1 LQKWLHLASNL
12 QYPPSNE
19 FEWNIEYRMQIDKSI
34 FFLQIMLARL
44 RMCVFFCTFARYFAK
59 YMLTHLHI
67 RNYALISHLDIDF
80 HEGFSVMTGETGA
93 GKSIILGAL
102 NLVMGARADI
112 KSITEGEDKCVIEA
126 LFRPSSAV
134 RSQIASLLD
143 RSQSELLDTLVIRRE
158 LSASGRSRSFV
169 NDEVVTQ
176 AELKALARQLIDI
189 HSQHESLMIGDDL
202 FQIQVVDAIAG
213 NNSEREAYAAAYTN
227 YQEAV
232 AALHKAE
239 ALAKKIQA
247 DADYLQWQ
255 YQQLVEAQL
264 VAGEIEE
271 LEEEEYRLSHAEEI
285 QASLAQALQQLDS
298 DQGAL
303 AMIHSAGSGLF
314 KVVQNGS
321 ELSRVTERLDSV
333 EIELKDILSDIQRL
347 YDRTELDPMRLEQV
361 GERLSMLQTLM
372 KKHRVQT
379 VEELIALREEYAEQV
394 QRIENIDE
402 EIERLRVESVRLK
415 GEAERAAQQLTQ
427 SRKSVCEKIAMH
439 LVEDMQRLGVPHAK
453 VAVDIQPT
461 EDFTE
466 TGKDNVQF
474 MFAANLNQS
483 LRRVAEVA
491 SGGEISRLMLC
502 IKALIASSNGLPTI
516 IFDEIDTGVS
526 GAIASQMGEIM
537 RQMGTSRQIITITH
551 LPQVAAR
558 GEQHY
563 LVYKEDT
570 DVRTETHIR
579 VLTEAEH
586 EQEIEKMRQL

>member
-1 LQKWLHLASNL
+1 MHNS
-12 QYPPSNE
+12 
-19 FEWNIEYRMQIDKSI
+19 RKS
-34 FFLQIMLARL
+34 
-44 RMCVFFCTFARYFAK
+44 CTFANYFVK
-59 YMLTHLHI
+59 DMLTHLHI

-112 KSITEGEDKCVIEA
+112 KSITEGEERCVIEA
-126 LFRPSSAV
+126 TFGEDL
-134 RSQIASLLD
+134 I
-143 RSQSELLDTLVIRRE
+143 IRRE
-158 LSASGRSRSFV
+158 LSANGRSRSFV
-169 NDEVVTQ
+169 NDEIVTQ
-176 AELKALARQLIDI
+176 TELKALARQLIDI

-202 FQIQVVDAIAG
+202 FQIQVVDAIVG
-213 NNSEREAYAAAYTN
+213 NTAEREAYSQAYIS
-227 YQEAV
+227 YQEAI
-232 AALHKAE
+232 ATLREAQ
-239 ALAKKIQA
+239 ALAKKAQA

-255 YQQLVEAQL
+255 YTQLVEAQL

-285 QASLAQALQQLDS
+285 QTALAQALQQLDS
-298 DQGAL
+298 DNGAL
-303 AMIHSAGSGLF
+303 SLIHSTR
-314 KVVQNGS
+314 
-321 ELSRVTERLDSV
+321 LSDADSALAERIDSV
-333 EIELKDILSDIQRL
+333 EIELKDIVSDIQRL
-347 YDRTELDPMRLEQV
+347 YERTERDPMRLEQV
-361 GERLSMLQTLM
+361 QERISMLQTLM

-379 VEELIALREEYAEQV
+379 VDQLITLRDELATQV

-402 EIERLRVESVRLK
+402 DLARLQAEVDTAHSALSIAAEALTASRL
-415 GEAERAAQQLTQ
+415 EPCHLIA
-427 SRKSVCEKIAMH
+427 SR
-439 LVEDMQRLGVPHAK
+439 LVEDMVRLGVPHAK

-461 EDFTE
+461 NDFSE

-474 MFAANLNQS
+474 LFAANLNQS

-537 RQMGTSRQIITITH
+537 RQMAQSRQIITITH

-558 GEQHY
+558 CEQHY

-579 VLTEAEH
+579 QLSDQEH
-586 EQEIEKMRQL
+586 DMEIEKMRSL

>member
-1 LQKWLHLASNL
+1 
-12 QYPPSNE
+12 
-19 FEWNIEYRMQIDKSI
+19 
-34 FFLQIMLARL
+34 
-44 RMCVFFCTFARYFAK
+44 
-59 YMLTHLHI
+59 MLTHLHI

-112 KSITEGEDKCVIEA
+112 KSITEGEERCVIEA
-126 LFRPSSAV
+126 TFGEDL
-134 RSQIASLLD
+134 I
-143 RSQSELLDTLVIRRE
+143 IRRE
-158 LSASGRSRSFV
+158 LSANGRSRSFV
-169 NDEVVTQ
+169 NDEIVTQ
-176 AELKALARQLIDI
+176 TELKALARQLIDI

-213 NNSEREAYAAAYTN
+213 NTAEREAYSHAYIS
-227 YQEAV
+227 YQEAI
-232 AALHKAE
+232 AALREAQ
-239 ALAKKIQA
+239 ALAKKAQA

-255 YQQLVEAQL
+255 HTQLVEAQL

-285 QASLAQALQQLDS
+285 QTALAQALQQLDS
-298 DQGAL
+298 DHGAL
-303 AMIHSAGSGLF
+303 SLIHSTRLSGADSALA
-314 KVVQNGS
+314 
-321 ELSRVTERLDSV
+321 ERIDSV
-333 EIELKDILSDIQRL
+333 EIELKDIVSDIQRL
-347 YDRTELDPMRLEQV
+347 YERTERDPMRLEQV
-361 GERLSMLQTLM
+361 QERISMLQTLM

-379 VEELIALREEYAEQV
+379 VDQLITLRDELATQV

-402 EIERLRVESVRLK
+402 DLAHLQAEVDTAHSALSIAAEALTASRLAPCDLI
-415 GEAERAAQQLTQ
+415 A
-427 SRKSVCEKIAMH
+427 SR
-439 LVEDMQRLGVPHAK
+439 LVEDMVRLGVPHAK

-461 EDFTE
+461 NDFSE

-474 MFAANLNQS
+474 LFAANLNQS
-483 LRRVAEVA
+483 LRRVSEVA

-502 IKALIASSNGLPTI
+502 IKSLIASSNGLPTI

-537 RQMGTSRQIITITH
+537 RQMAQSRQIITITH

-558 GEQHY
+558 CEQHY

-579 VLTEAEH
+579 QLSDQEH
-586 EQEIEKMRQL
+586 DMEIEKMRSL

>member
-1 LQKWLHLASNL
+1 MWAIL
-12 QYPPSNE
+12 
-19 FEWNIEYRMQIDKSI
+19 
-34 FFLQIMLARL
+34 
-44 RMCVFFCTFARYFAK
+44 AK

-112 KSITEGEDKCVIEA
+112 KSITEGEEKCVIEA
-126 LFRPSSAV
+126 LFRPSSTV

-379 VEELIALREEYAEQV
+379 VEELIALREEFAEQV

-402 EIERLRVESVRLK
+402 EIERLRVASDEARRRL
-415 GEAERAAQQLTQ
+415 GEEARRLTQ

-579 VLTEAEH
+579 ALNEAEH

>member
-1 LQKWLHLASNL
+1 
-12 QYPPSNE
+12 
-19 FEWNIEYRMQIDKSI
+19 
-34 FFLQIMLARL
+34 
-44 RMCVFFCTFARYFAK
+44 
-59 YMLTHLHI
+59 MLTHLHI

-112 KSITEGEDKCVIEA
+112 KSITEGEERCVIEA
-126 LFRPSSAV
+126 TFGEDL
-134 RSQIASLLD
+134 I
-143 RSQSELLDTLVIRRE
+143 IRRE
-158 LSASGRSRSFV
+158 LSANGRSRSFV
-169 NDEVVTQ
+169 NDEIVTQ

-213 NNSEREAYAAAYTN
+213 NIAEREAYSHAYISYQAAI
-227 YQEAV
+227 
-232 AALHKAE
+232 AALREAQ
-239 ALAKKIQA
+239 ALAKKAQA

-255 YQQLVEAQL
+255 HTQLVEAQL
-264 VAGEIEE
+264 LAGEIEE

-285 QASLAQALQQLDS
+285 QTALAQALQQLDS
-298 DQGAL
+298 DNGAL
-303 AMIHSAGSGLF
+303 SLIHSTR
-314 KVVQNGS
+314 
-321 ELSRVTERLDSV
+321 LSDADSALAERIDSV
-333 EIELKDILSDIQRL
+333 EIELKDIVSDIQRL
-347 YDRTELDPMRLEQV
+347 YDHTERDPMRLEQV
-361 GERLSMLQTLM
+361 QERISMLQTLM

-379 VEELIALREEYAEQV
+379 IDELITLRDELAVQI

-402 EIERLRVESVRLK
+402 DLARLQAEVDTAHSTLSIAAEALTASRL
-415 GEAERAAQQLTQ
+415 APCNLIA
-427 SRKSVCEKIAMH
+427 SRLM
-439 LVEDMQRLGVPHAK
+439 EDMVRLGVPHAK
-453 VAVDIQPT
+453 VAVDIQPNN
-461 EDFTE
+461 DFTE

-474 MFAANLNQS
+474 LFAANLNQS

-502 IKALIASSNGLPTI
+502 IKALIASNNGLPTI

-537 RQMGTSRQIITITH
+537 RQMAQSRQVITITH

-558 GEQHY
+558 CEHHY

-570 DVRTETHIR
+570 DIRTETHIR
-579 VLTEAEH
+579 QLSTQEH
-586 EQEIEKMRQL
+586 HVEIEKMRSL

>member
-1 LQKWLHLASNL
+1 
-12 QYPPSNE
+12 
-19 FEWNIEYRMQIDKSI
+19 
-34 FFLQIMLARL
+34 
-44 RMCVFFCTFARYFAK
+44 
-59 YMLTHLHI
+59 MLTHLHI

-112 KSITEGEDKCVIEA
+112 KSITEGEDKCIIEA
-126 LFRPSSAV
+126 TFGEDL
-134 RSQIASLLD
+134 I
-143 RSQSELLDTLVIRRE
+143 IRRE
-158 LSASGRSRSFV
+158 LSANGRSRSFV

-176 AELKALARQLIDI
+176 AELKTLARELIDI

-213 NNSEREAYAAAYTN
+213 NITERTAYNEAYIT
-227 YQEAV
+227 YQEAKR
-232 AALHKAE
+232 ALSE
-239 ALAKKIQA
+239 AQTLARKMQA
-247 DADYLQWQ
+247 DADYQQWQ
-255 YQQLVEAQL
+255 YNQLSEAQL
-264 VAGEIEE
+264 EAGEMEE

-285 QASLAQALQQLDS
+285 QTSLAQAIEKLDS
-298 DQGAL
+298 DNGAL
-303 AMIHSAGSGLF
+303 SLIHSTRLTDADSVLAD
-314 KVVQNGS
+314 
-321 ELSRVTERLDSV
+321 RLDSV

-347 YDRTELDPMRLEQV
+347 YDRTERDPIRLAQV
-361 GERLSMLQTLM
+361 QERISMLQTLM
-372 KKHRVQT
+372 KKHHVLT
-379 VEELIALREEYAEQV
+379 VEELIALRDELGEQLE
-394 QRIENIDE
+394 RIDNIDE
-402 EIERLRVESVRLK
+402 ELARLQAEVDTAYRQLSIAAEALTASRMAPSQFIASRL
-415 GEAERAAQQLTQ
+415 
-427 SRKSVCEKIAMH
+427 I
-439 LVEDMQRLGVPHAK
+439 EDMVRLGVPHAN

-466 TGKDNVQF
+466 AGKDNVQF

-537 RQMGTSRQIITITH
+537 RQMADSRQIIAITH
-551 LPQVAAR
+551 LPQVAVR
-558 GEQHY
+558 GEHHY

-579 VLTEAEH
+579 ALSAAEH
-586 EQEIEKMRQL
+586 ELEVEKMRSL

>member
-1 LQKWLHLASNL
+1 
-12 QYPPSNE
+12 
-19 FEWNIEYRMQIDKSI
+19 
-34 FFLQIMLARL
+34 
-44 RMCVFFCTFARYFAK
+44 MCVFFCTFARYFAK

-126 LFRPSSAV
+126 LFRPSSTV

-402 EIERLRVESVRLK
+402 EIEGLRGASDEARRRL
-415 GEAERAAQQLTQ
+415 GEEARRLTQ

-579 VLTEAEH
+579 VLNEAEH

>member
-1 LQKWLHLASNL
+1 MHNS
-12 QYPPSNE
+12 
-19 FEWNIEYRMQIDKSI
+19 RKS
-34 FFLQIMLARL
+34 
-44 RMCVFFCTFARYFAK
+44 CTFANYFVK
-59 YMLTHLHI
+59 DMLTHLHI

-112 KSITEGEDKCVIEA
+112 KSITEGEERCVIEA
-126 LFRPSSAV
+126 TFGEDL
-134 RSQIASLLD
+134 I
-143 RSQSELLDTLVIRRE
+143 IRRE
-158 LSASGRSRSFV
+158 LSANGRSRSFV
-169 NDEVVTQ
+169 NDEIVTQ
-176 AELKALARQLIDI
+176 TELKALARQLIDI

-213 NNSEREAYAAAYTN
+213 NTAEREAYSHAYIS
-227 YQEAV
+227 YQEAI
-232 AALHKAE
+232 AALREAQ
-239 ALAKKIQA
+239 ALAKKAQA

-255 YQQLVEAQL
+255 YTQLLEAQL

-285 QASLAQALQQLDS
+285 QTALAQALQQLDS
-298 DQGAL
+298 DHGAL
-303 AMIHSAGSGLF
+303 SLIHSTR
-314 KVVQNGS
+314 
-321 ELSRVTERLDSV
+321 LSDADSALAERIDSV
-333 EIELKDILSDIQRL
+333 EIELKDIVSDIQRL
-347 YDRTELDPMRLEQV
+347 YDRIERDPMRLEQV
-361 GERLSMLQTLM
+361 QERISMLQTLM
-372 KKHRVQT
+372 KKHHVQT
-379 VEELIALREEYAEQV
+379 VDQLITLRDELATQV

-402 EIERLRVESVRLK
+402 DLAHLQAEVDTAHSALSIAAEALTASRLEPCNLI
-415 GEAERAAQQLTQ
+415 A
-427 SRKSVCEKIAMH
+427 SR
-439 LVEDMQRLGVPHAK
+439 LVEDMVRLGVPHAK

-461 EDFTE
+461 NDFSE

-474 MFAANLNQS
+474 LFAANLNQS

-537 RQMGTSRQIITITH
+537 RQMAQSRQIITITH

-558 GEQHY
+558 CEQHY

-570 DVRTETHIR
+570 DIRTETHIR
-579 VLTEAEH
+579 QLSDQEH
-586 EQEIEKMRQL
+586 DMEIEKMRSL

>member
-1 LQKWLHLASNL
+1 
-12 QYPPSNE
+12 
-19 FEWNIEYRMQIDKSI
+19 
-34 FFLQIMLARL
+34 
-44 RMCVFFCTFARYFAK
+44 
-59 YMLTHLHI
+59 MLTHLHI

-112 KSITEGEDKCVIEA
+112 KSITEGEERCVIEA
-126 LFRPSSAV
+126 TFGEDL
-134 RSQIASLLD
+134 I
-143 RSQSELLDTLVIRRE
+143 IRRE
-158 LSASGRSRSFV
+158 LSANGRSRSFV
-169 NDEVVTQ
+169 NDEIVTQ
-176 AELKALARQLIDI
+176 TELKALARQLIDI

-213 NNSEREAYAAAYTN
+213 NTAEREAYSHAYIS
-227 YQEAV
+227 YQEAI
-232 AALHKAE
+232 AALREAQ
-239 ALAKKIQA
+239 ALAKKAQA

-255 YQQLVEAQL
+255 YTQLLEAQL

-285 QASLAQALQQLDS
+285 QTALAQALQQLDS
-298 DQGAL
+298 DHGAL
-303 AMIHSAGSGLF
+303 SLIHSTR
-314 KVVQNGS
+314 
-321 ELSRVTERLDSV
+321 LSDADSALAERIDSV
-333 EIELKDILSDIQRL
+333 EIELKDIVSDIQRL
-347 YDRTELDPMRLEQV
+347 YDRTERDPMRLEQV
-361 GERLSMLQTLM
+361 QERISMLQTLM
-372 KKHRVQT
+372 KKHHVQT
-379 VEELIALREEYAEQV
+379 VDQLITLRDELATQV

-402 EIERLRVESVRLK
+402 DLARLQAEVDTAHSALSIAADALTASRL
-415 GEAERAAQQLTQ
+415 APCNLIA
-427 SRKSVCEKIAMH
+427 SR
-439 LVEDMQRLGVPHAK
+439 LVEDMVHLGVPHAK

-461 EDFTE
+461 NDFSE

-474 MFAANLNQS
+474 LFAANLNQS
-483 LRRVAEVA
+483 LRRVSEVA

-502 IKALIASSNGLPTI
+502 IKSLIASSNGLPTI

-537 RQMGTSRQIITITH
+537 RQMAQSRQIITITH

-558 GEQHY
+558 CEQHY

-579 VLTEAEH
+579 QLSAQEH
-586 EQEIEKMRQL
+586 DMEIEKMRSL

>member
-1 LQKWLHLASNL
+1 MHNS
-12 QYPPSNE
+12 
-19 FEWNIEYRMQIDKSI
+19 RKS
-34 FFLQIMLARL
+34 
-44 RMCVFFCTFARYFAK
+44 CTFANYFVK
-59 YMLTHLHI
+59 DMLTHLHI

-112 KSITEGEDKCVIEA
+112 KSITEGEERCVIEA
-126 LFRPSSAV
+126 TFGEDL
-134 RSQIASLLD
+134 I
-143 RSQSELLDTLVIRRE
+143 IRRE
-158 LSASGRSRSFV
+158 LSANGRSRSFV
-169 NDEVVTQ
+169 NDEIVTQ
-176 AELKALARQLIDI
+176 TELKALARQLIDI

-213 NNSEREAYAAAYTN
+213 NTAEREAYSHAYIS
-227 YQEAV
+227 YQEAI
-232 AALHKAE
+232 AALREAQ
-239 ALAKKIQA
+239 ALAKKAQA

-255 YQQLVEAQL
+255 YTQLLEAQL

-285 QASLAQALQQLDS
+285 QTALAQALQQLDS
-298 DQGAL
+298 DNGAL
-303 AMIHSAGSGLF
+303 SLIHSTR
-314 KVVQNGS
+314 
-321 ELSRVTERLDSV
+321 LSDADSALAERIDSV
-333 EIELKDILSDIQRL
+333 EIELKDIVSDIQRL
-347 YDRTELDPMRLEQV
+347 YDRTERDPMRLEQV
-361 GERLSMLQTLM
+361 QERISMLQTLM
-372 KKHRVQT
+372 KKHHVQT
-379 VEELIALREEYAEQV
+379 IDELITLRDELATQV

-402 EIERLRVESVRLK
+402 DLAHLQAEVDIAHSALSIAADALTASRLEPCHLI
-415 GEAERAAQQLTQ
+415 A
-427 SRKSVCEKIAMH
+427 SR
-439 LVEDMQRLGVPHAK
+439 LVEDMVRLGVPHAK

-461 EDFTE
+461 NDFSE

-474 MFAANLNQS
+474 LFAANLNQS
-483 LRRVAEVA
+483 LRRVSEVA

-537 RQMGTSRQIITITH
+537 RQMAQSRQIITITH

-558 GEQHY
+558 CEQHY

-579 VLTEAEH
+579 QLSDQEH
-586 EQEIEKMRQL
+586 DMEIEKMRSL